1 MARSAAEVTAEGAFT
16 VVGGG
21 DSASAIRQAGLA
33 GAVSHVSTGGGAA
46 LEYLAQGSLPG
57 LDVLDRIGI

>member
-1 MARSAAEVTAEGAFT
+1 

-21 DSASAIRQAGLA
+21 DSASAIRQAGLS

-57 LDVLDRIGI
+57 LEALDKVGS